1 MKGRTS
7 KSEENNN
14 ILGEFSPKI
23 SVTKV
28 IELFLKKKNINV
40 FFANSRILKVHYR
53 PAGEAWG
60 MVGGRGG
67 GEVHGCVPD
76 CCSTSDT
83 QRSGTERALVHI
95 LNGTHGCLTLDACA
109 SLYSCAYTIYE
120 ELMPTNFTKIN
131 DFTLGMCR
139 AALCRGAAKLSFTGR
154 HVVNPMAHESRMFFC
169 AFFLLL
175 LCRLNCDSLF
185 D

>member
-1 MKGRTS
+1 MGD
-7 KSEENNN
+7 
-14 ILGEFSPKI
+14 
-23 SVTKV
+23 
-28 IELFLKKKNINV
+28 
-40 FFANSRILKVHYR
+40 
-53 PAGEAWG
+53 
-60 MVGGRGG
+60 GGGPGGGGG
-67 GEVHGCVPD
+67 GEVHLFIFYLFIYLFVDSHGCVPD

-120 ELMPTNFTKIN
+120 ELMPTTFTKIN

-154 HVVNPMAHESRMFFC
+154 LVVNPMAHESRMFFC
-169 AFFLLL
+169 AFF
-175 LCRLNCDSLF
+175 CCFYAD
-185 D
+185 